1 MSANVDQVII
11 VGGNAGGASAAA
23 RLRRLDEDIDIVVFE
38 RGEHVSIGTC
48 GMPYYV
54 GDEIESID
62 DLLVQTPDSLQTR
75 FDLDIRT
82 ESEVIDVDP
91 DARSVT
97 VDHDGDTYEESYD
110 RLVLS
115 PGADPIVPPID
126 GIDGCDTVLTLQS
139 LEEAR
144 AIKGRVER
152 DEARHAVVVGGGYIG
167 LEVTESLQNAG
178 MDVSL
183 VEMEDH
189 VMQSL
194 DYEMAAQVN
203 NHLRDQ
209 GVDLHLNARAEA
221 IDDQGTTTVELAD
234 GTAIPADVIVLAT
247 GVTPRTDLAEA
258 ADLEIGDAGG
268 IVVDEQL
275 RTAEAD
281 IYAIGDAIE
290 VTDCVTGE
298 PTHVPLAG
306 PANKQGRIVANVI
319 AGIEDSQDCVL
330 STSIAKVF
338 EKTVATTGRN
348 EDALDAAGID
358 YEKSFTY
365 SMSHASYYPGAEP
378 MWVKVLFDPDDG
390 QLYGAQIVGG
400 DGVDKRIDV
409 LATAIE
415 FEKTVFDLQELDL
428 AYAPPY
434 GSGKDPVNM
443 AGFVAGNIVRG
454 VVDVL
459 HWHDLEDLDPE
470 EYTLL
475 DCRPLEERHDDGQIY
490 GTKKLPLSEVRDR
503 LDELP
508 EDTTIVPHCKAGL
521 RSYITT
527 RVLTQHGFDAKN
539 IAGGYEL
546 YREAQRDRDA
556 RERGAELGTVFR

>member
-1 MSANVDQVII
+1 MSERVVI

-23 RLRRLDEDIDIVVFE
+23 RLRRLDESLDIVVFE
-38 RGEHVSIGTC
+38 RGENVSIGTC

-54 GDEIESID
+54 GDEIETID
-62 DLLVQTPDSLQTR
+62 ELLVQTPQSLERR
-75 FDLDIRT
+75 FALDVRT
-82 ESEVIDVDP
+82 GSEVIDVDP
-91 DARSVT
+91 VEQTLT
-97 VDHDGDTYEESYD
+97 VEQGGDTSEEPYES
-110 RLVLS
+110 LVLS

-126 GIDGCDTVLTLQS
+126 GLESCESVHTLQS
-139 LEEAR
+139 LSDAR
-144 AIKGRVER
+144 TIKDRVEAPDATR
-152 DEARHAVVVGGGYIG
+152 AVVIGGGYIG
-167 LEVTESLQNAG
+167 LEVTESLQEAG
-178 MDVSL
+178 MAVSL

-189 VMQSL
+189 VMQAL

-221 IDDQGTTTVELAD
+221 IDTDGATTVELAD
-234 GTAIPADVIVLAT
+234 GTPVPADVIVLAT
-247 GVTPRTDLAEA
+247 GVSPRTKLAEA
-258 ADLEIGDAGG
+258 ADLDIGSAGG

-275 RTAEAD
+275 RTSAAD

-290 VTDCVTGE
+290 VPDCVTGE
-298 PTHVPLAG
+298 PAHVPLAG

-319 AGIEDSQDCVL
+319 AGMEDSQDCVL

-338 EKTVATTGRN
+338 DKTVAATGRN
-348 EDALDAAGID
+348 ERALEAAGID
-358 YEKSFTY
+358 YEKSYTY

-378 MWVKVLFDPDDG
+378 MWIKVLFDPQDG
-390 QLYGAQIVGG
+390 RLYGAQIVGG

-415 FEKTVFDLQELDL
+415 FEATVFDLQDLDL

-443 AGFVAGNIVRG
+443 AGFAAGNIVQD
-454 VVDVL
+454 VVDVI
-459 HWHDLEDLDPE
+459 HWHDLEDLDPS

-475 DCRPLEERHDDGQIY
+475 DCRPLEERHEDGRVI
-490 GTKKLPLSEVRDR
+490 GAEELPLGDLRDR

-508 EDTTIVPHCKAGL
+508 SDTTIVPHCKAGL

-527 RVLTQHGFDAKN
+527 RILTQHGFDAKN
-539 IAGGYEL
+539 VAGGYEL
-546 YREAQRDRDA
+546 YREAKRDRDA
-556 RERGAELGTVFR
+556 RERGAQLGTIFR

>member
-1 MSANVDQVII
+1 MSERVVI

-23 RLRRLDEDIDIVVFE
+23 RLRRLEESLDIVVLE
-38 RGEHVSIGTC
+38 KGENVSIGTC

-54 GDEIESID
+54 GDAIEDID
-62 DLLVQTPDSLQTR
+62 DLLVQTPQSLETR
-75 FDLDIRT
+75 FALDIRT
-82 ESEVIDVDP
+82 GHEVIDVDP
-91 DARSVT
+91 EEKT
-97 VDHDGDTYEESYD
+97 VAVAHDGDTETVAYD
-110 RLVLS
+110 SLLLS
-115 PGADPIVPPID
+115 PGAEPIVPPID
-126 GIDGCDTVLTLQS
+126 GLDEAENVHTLQS
-139 LEEAR
+139 LSAAEAIR
-144 AIKGRVER
+144 DRVEAEGTER
-152 DEARHAVVVGGGYIG
+152 AVVIGGGYIG
-167 LEVTESLQNAG
+167 LEATESLQEAG
-178 MDVSL
+178 LSVSL

-189 VMQSL
+189 VMQAL
-194 DYEMAAQVN
+194 DYEMAAQIN

-209 GVDLHLNARAEA
+209 GVDLYLNARAES
-221 IDDQGTTTVELAD
+221 IDAGDSTTVELAD

-247 GVTPRTDLAEA
+247 GVTPRTELAEA
-258 ADLEIGDAGG
+258 AGLEIGDAGG
-268 IVVDEQL
+268 IVVDDRL
-275 RTAEAD
+275 RTTED
-281 IYAIGDAIE
+281 DVYAIGDAIE

-298 PTHVPLAG
+298 PAHVPLAG

-319 AGIEDSQDCVL
+319 AGREDSQNCVL

-338 EKTVATTGRN
+338 EKTVAATGRN
-348 EDALDAAGID
+348 ERALEAAGID

-378 MWVKVLFDPDDG
+378 MWIKLIFGPEDG
-390 QLYGAQIVGG
+390 RLYGAQIVGG
-400 DGVDKRIDV
+400 EGVDKRIDV
-409 LATAIE
+409 IATAIE

-443 AGFVAGNIVRG
+443 AGFAAGNIVSG

-459 HWHDLEDLDPE
+459 HWHDLEDLDPT

-475 DCRPLEERHDDGQIY
+475 DCRPLEERHDDGEIY
-490 GTKKLPLSEVRDR
+490 GTRKLPLSNIRDR

-527 RVLTQHGFDAKN
+527 RILTQHGFDAKN

-546 YREAQRDRDA
+546 YRAAQRDRDA
-556 RERGAELGTVFR
+556 RDRGAELGTVFR

>member
-1 MSANVDQVII
+1 MSERVVI

-23 RLRRLDEDIDIVVFE
+23 RLRRLEESLDIVVLE
-38 RGEHVSIGTC
+38 KGENVSIGTC

-54 GDEIESID
+54 GDAIEDID
-62 DLLVQTPDSLQTR
+62 DLLVQTPQSLETR
-75 FDLDIRT
+75 FALDIRT
-82 ESEVIDVDP
+82 GHEVIDVDP
-91 DARSVT
+91 EEKT
-97 VDHDGDTYEESYD
+97 VAVAHDGDTETVAYD
-110 RLVLS
+110 SLLLS
-115 PGADPIVPPID
+115 PGAEPIVPPID
-126 GIDGCDTVLTLQS
+126 GIDEAGNVHTLQS
-139 LEEAR
+139 LSAAEAIR
-144 AIKGRVER
+144 DRVEAEGTER
-152 DEARHAVVVGGGYIG
+152 AVVIGGGYIG
-167 LEVTESLQNAG
+167 LEATESLQEAG
-178 MDVSL
+178 LSVSL

-189 VMQSL
+189 VMQAL
-194 DYEMAAQVN
+194 DYEMAAQIN

-209 GVDLHLNARAEA
+209 GVDLYLNARAES
-221 IDDQGTTTVELAD
+221 IDAGDSTTVELAD

-247 GVTPRTDLAEA
+247 GVTPRTELAEA
-258 ADLEIGDAGG
+258 AGLEIGDAGG
-268 IVVDEQL
+268 IVVDDRL
-275 RTAEAD
+275 RTTED
-281 IYAIGDAIE
+281 DVYAIGDAIE

-298 PTHVPLAG
+298 PAHVPLAG

-319 AGIEDSQDCVL
+319 AGREDSQNCVL

-338 EKTVATTGRN
+338 EKTVAATGRN
-348 EDALDAAGID
+348 ERALEAAGID

-378 MWVKVLFDPDDG
+378 MWIKLIFGPEDG
-390 QLYGAQIVGG
+390 RLYGAQIVGG
-400 DGVDKRIDV
+400 EGVDKRIDV
-409 LATAIE
+409 IATAIE

-443 AGFVAGNIVRG
+443 AGFAAGNIVSG

-459 HWHDLEDLDPE
+459 HWHDLEDLDPT

-475 DCRPLEERHDDGQIY
+475 DCRPLEERHDDGEIY
-490 GTKKLPLSEVRDR
+490 GTRKLPLSNIRDR

-527 RVLTQHGFDAKN
+527 RILTQHGFDAKN

-546 YREAQRDRDA
+546 YRAAQRDRDA
-556 RERGAELGTVFR
+556 RDRGAELGTVFR

>member
-1 MSANVDQVII
+1 MSERVVI

-23 RLRRLDEDIDIVVFE
+23 RLRRLDESLDIVVFE
-38 RGEHVSIGTC
+38 KGENVSIGTC

-54 GDEIESID
+54 GDAIEDID
-62 DLLVQTPDSLQTR
+62 DLLVQTPQSLETR
-75 FDLDIRT
+75 FALDIRT
-82 ESEVIDVDP
+82 EHEVIDVDP
-91 DARSVT
+91 EEKTVT
-97 VDHDGDTYEESYD
+97 VAHDGDTDTVAYD
-110 RLVLS
+110 SLLLS
-115 PGADPIVPPID
+115 PGAEPIVPPID
-126 GIDGCDTVLTLQS
+126 GIDEAGNVHTLQS
-139 LEEAR
+139 LSAAEAIR
-144 AIKGRVER
+144 DRVEAEGTER
-152 DEARHAVVVGGGYIG
+152 AVVIGGGYIG
-167 LEVTESLQNAG
+167 LEATESLQEAG
-178 MDVSL
+178 LSVSL

-189 VMQSL
+189 VMQAL
-194 DYEMAAQVN
+194 DYEMAAQIN

-209 GVDLHLNARAEA
+209 GVDLYLNARAES
-221 IDDQGTTTVELAD
+221 IDGGDSTTVELAD

-247 GVTPRTDLAEA
+247 GVTPRTELAEA
-258 ADLEIGDAGG
+258 AGLAVGDAGG
-268 IVVDEQL
+268 IVVDDRL
-275 RTAEAD
+275 RTTED
-281 IYAIGDAIE
+281 DVYAIGDAIE

-298 PTHVPLAG
+298 PAHVPLAG

-319 AGIEDSQDCVL
+319 AGREDSQDCVL

-338 EKTVATTGRN
+338 EKTVAATGRN
-348 EDALDAAGID
+348 ERALETAGID

-378 MWVKVLFDPDDG
+378 MWIKLIFDPEDG
-390 QLYGAQIVGG
+390 RLYGAQIVGG
-400 DGVDKRIDV
+400 EGVDKRIDV
-409 LATAIE
+409 IATAIE

-443 AGFVAGNIVRG
+443 AGFAAGNIVSG

-459 HWHDLEDLDPE
+459 HWHDLEDLDPT

-475 DCRPLEERHDDGQIY
+475 DCRPLEERHDDGEIY
-490 GTKKLPLSEVRDR
+490 GTRKLPLSNIRER

-521 RSYITT
+521 RSYVTT
-527 RVLTQHGFDAKN
+527 RILTQHGFDAKN

-556 RERGAELGTVFR
+556 RDRGAELGTIFR

>member
-1 MSANVDQVII
+1 MSDRIVI

-23 RLRRLDEDIDIVVFE
+23 RLRRLDEFAEIIVFE
-38 RGEHVSIGTC
+38 RSENVSIGTC

-54 GDEIESID
+54 GSEIETID
-62 DLLVQTPDSLQTR
+62 DLLVQTPQSLERR
-75 FDLDIRT
+75 FNLDIRT
-82 ESEVIDVDP
+82 GHDVIDLDP
-91 DARSVT
+91 EAQSIT
-97 VDHDGDTYEESYD
+97 VAHDGDTTDQPYD
-110 RLVLS
+110 SLVLS
-115 PGADPIVPPID
+115 PGAEPIVPPID
-126 GIDGCDTVLTLQS
+126 GLADCDRVHTLQS
-139 LEEAR
+139 LSDAR
-144 AIKGRVER
+144 SIRDRVESDAER
-152 DEARHAVVVGGGYIG
+152 ALVIGGGYIG
-167 LEVTESLQNAG
+167 LEVTESLQTAG
-178 MDVSL
+178 LDVSL

-189 VMQSL
+189 VMQTL

-209 GVDLHLNARAEA
+209 GVTLHLNARAEA
-221 IDDQGTTTVELAD
+221 IDDEGTTTVELDD

-247 GVTPRTDLAEA
+247 GVTPRIDLAEA
-258 ADLEIGDAGG
+258 AALEVGDTGG
-268 IVVDEQL
+268 IVVDDHL
-275 RTAEAD
+275 RTSEPD

-298 PTHVPLAG
+298 PAHVPLAG

-319 AGIEDSQDCVL
+319 AGIEDTQDCVL

-338 EKTVATTGRN
+338 EKTVAATGRN
-348 EDALDAAGID
+348 EDALDESGIN

-378 MWVKVLFDPDDG
+378 MWIKVLFDPDDG
-390 QLYGAQIVGG
+390 RLYGAQIVGG
-400 DGVDKRIDV
+400 EGVDKRIDV

-443 AGFVAGNIVRG
+443 AGFAAGNIVTG

-459 HWHDLEDLDPE
+459 HWHDLEDLDPA

-475 DCRPLEERHDDGQIY
+475 DCRPIEERHDDGQIY
-490 GTKKLPLSEVRDR
+490 GAEKVPLADLRDR

-508 EDTTIVPHCKAGL
+508 EDSTTVPHCKAGL

-527 RVLTQHGFDAKN
+527 RILTQHGFDAKN

-546 YREAQRDRDA
+546 YHEAQRDRDA
-556 RERGAELGTVFR
+556 RERSAELGTVFR